1 MLAKLKSIIKW
12 VGTDGL
18 LHFLVCFAIML
29 TLTPIIGVW
38 WTLLAT
44 AIIALGKEAFD
55 FFIQKDNDKN
65 AVLHDLILDACGIL
79 VALIN
84 IGIWQLF

>member
-1 MLAKLKSIIKW
+1 MLNKIKNIMKW
-12 VGTDGL
+12 VETDGL
-18 LHFLVCFAIML
+18 LHFLSCYAMTL
-29 TLTPIIGVW
+29 ALTPIIGIW

-44 AIIALGKEAFD
+44 AIIALGKEAVD

-79 VALIN
+79 VALITMLV
-84 IGIWQLF
+84 WKL

>member
-1 MLAKLKSIIKW
+1 MLNKLKSIIKW

-18 LHFLVCFAIML
+18 LHFLVCYAIML

-38 WTLLAT
+38 WTMLAT
-44 AIIALGKEAFD
+44 AIIALGKEAWDYFY
-55 FFIQKDNDKN
+55 QKDNDKN

-79 VALIN
+79 FALITML
-84 IGIWQLF
+84 IWKL

>member
-18 LHFLVCFAIML
+18 LHFLVCYSIML

-44 AIIALGKEAFD
+44 AIIALGKEAVD
-55 FFIQKDNDKN
+55 VFIQKDNDKN

-79 VALIN
+79 FALITML
-84 IGIWQLF
+84 IW

>member
-1 MLAKLKSIIKW
+1 MLNKLKSIIKW

-18 LHFLVCFAIML
+18 LHFLSCYAIML

-38 WTLLAT
+38 WTMLAT
-44 AIIALGKEAFD
+44 AIIALGKEAWDYFY
-55 FFIQKDNDKN
+55 QKDNDKN

-79 VALIN
+79 FALITML
-84 IGIWQLF
+84 IWKL